1 LTELIETKASAF
13 QSNQKNM
20 FNTIFSGLDLFPSEI
35 QSCEAKP
42 TDYLISIIPRDPDG
56 IEMQAS
62 IKTETTDVIIPW
74 LKEINPDDTN
84 TVESSPRNSPN
95 IDDEKS
101 FESDTPVKSPKRS
114 RFADISPNQDMINTN
129 NVASFSPINPP
140 SRDNSRDESG
150 LSLSSL
156 PESILSLDFSIIQ
169 MLTQDESGEKIKM
182 ILNPDGSINEHKVE
196 LLKSG
201 NLDIKKSNIKS
212 SRFSSNNESPSLKS
226 NLSYTSS
233 QNNSFVD
240 SQFNTD
246 SKNKNF
252 PKHTRFSPLEGH
264 QNNFNL
270 GVDDKN
276 QGLPN
281 NFNLGIDNK
290 KQDSGD
296 FYDFE
301 QPFYNS
307 SFNHPEQFHNQPS
320 NLFAKD
326 YVPRNNNN
334 QANMLSPKN
343 DPKSGNIM
351 SGSPDNFPNMNY
363 NPRSNMPRGEPP
375 NNLNRGN
382 FMPGPPDNFQNMNYN
397 PRSNMM
403 PGPPDN
409 FPNMN
414 YNPRSNMPR
423 GEPPNNL
430 NRGNFMPGSQRKNR
444 KFS

>member
-1 LTELIETKASAF
+1 
-13 QSNQKNM
+13 
-20 FNTIFSGLDLFPSEI
+20 
-35 QSCEAKP
+35 
-42 TDYLISIIPRDPDG
+42 
-56 IEMQAS
+56 
-62 IKTETTDVIIPW
+62 
-74 LKEINPDDTN
+74 
-84 TVESSPRNSPN
+84 
-95 IDDEKS
+95 
-101 FESDTPVKSPKRS
+101 
-114 RFADISPNQDMINTN
+114 
-129 NVASFSPINPP
+129 
-140 SRDNSRDESG
+140 
-150 LSLSSL
+150 
-156 PESILSLDFSIIQ
+156 
-169 MLTQDESGEKIKM
+169 
-182 ILNPDGSINEHKVE
+182 
-196 LLKSG
+196 
-201 NLDIKKSNIKS
+201 
-212 SRFSSNNESPSLKS
+212 
-226 NLSYTSS
+226 
-233 QNNSFVD
+233 
-240 SQFNTD
+240 
-246 SKNKNF
+246 
-252 PKHTRFSPLEGH
+252 LEGH

-270 GVDDKN
+270 GIDDKN

-326 YVPRNNNN
+326 YVTRNNNI

-351 SGSPDNFPNMNY
+351 SGSPDNFQNMNY
-363 NPRSNMPRGEPP
+363 NSRSNMPRGEPP

-382 FMPGPPDNFQNMNYN
+382 FMLGPPDNFQNMNYN

-409 FPNMN
+409 FSNMN

-444 KFS
+444 KFN